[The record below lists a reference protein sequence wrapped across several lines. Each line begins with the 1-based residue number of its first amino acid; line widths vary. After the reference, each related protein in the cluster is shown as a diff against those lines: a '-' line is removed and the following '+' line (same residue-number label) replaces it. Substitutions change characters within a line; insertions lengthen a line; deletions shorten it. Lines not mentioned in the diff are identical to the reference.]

1 MAEFS
6 SNGVQR
12 TISFRVGG
20 RVQGV
25 AFRHFVLTTAERLG
39 VVGWVRNCPDGS
51 VEGGASGRR
60 EQLELF
66 AQALRW
72 GPALARVD
80 QLVLTDLAVDP
91 GWQRFEIRC

>member
-1 MAEFS
+1 MTEFS
-6 SNGVQR
+6 STGAPQA
-12 TISFRVGG
+12 IHFRVDG

-25 AFRHFVLTTAERLG
+25 SFRYFVLTTAERLG

-60 EQLELF
+60 EQLDRF
-66 AQALRW
+66 AQALRR

-80 QLVLTDLAVDP
+80 QLVLTDLTVDP